1 MSRFRINIFY
11 VFSSICSL
19 LLVGYIWLV
28 FLPTYVNAVEYES
41 IKTLA
46 FIITAFLLFSAGI
59 QLFLSIKKE

>member
-41 IKTLA
+41 IKTLT